1 MFFEG
6 QTASKAPGL
15 QQVML
20 RRKHP
25 AKVGCFSLSQSE
37 AHLIVETPA
46 TKMRAPSRKFLAGS
60 SKVIRGEADKGFGV
74 RAMGVRMAGE

>member
-15 QQVML
+15 EQAML
-20 RRKHP
+20 RRKNP

-37 AHLIVETPA
+37 AHLIVEPPA
-46 TKMRAPSRKFLAGS
+46 TKTMAPSRKFLACS
-60 SKVIRGEADKGFGV
+60 SKVVSGEADKGFGV
-74 RAMGVRMAGE
+74 RVIGMRISRG